1 MTPIIPQETIPL
13 AGWKTQKEIL
23 SMYAV
28 MQQLTDGRRKQGTR
42 YPLALVLTYVLLAK
56 AAGATSLQAISEWI
70 RLRATWLQ
78 EMLPGVGKS
87 FPCAATYSN
96 VLRAV
101 DPEQVNAVLMSLLTR
116 VQAAEREAGHQQ
128 HIAVD
133 GKTLRGTQHHVAE
146 DQKKVHQVTMYEV
159 HTGVILKEQVVQE
172 KEGEQSR
179 MGELLQPQWVKG
191 RILSADALH
200 THASVCSRIVASAG
214 DYLLFAKGNQPTL
227 QEDLQLFFSEPP
239 LDCRDWREGETV
251 SKGHGRREMR
261 TLIASTELNDF
272 LQGEWPGVTQVFRL
286 RRRVT
291 KALYCTQEWVYG
303 ITSLTPS
310 QANPQRLLQLI
321 RDHWAIENRL
331 HWRRDMTLR
340 EDLSQVRKG
349 TAPRI
354 MAILNS
360 FLLALFDW
368 LGVANVASQMR
379 IFDAQPILALR
390 LFFLSLKR
398 IK

>member
-23 SMYAV
+23 SIYEA
-28 MQQLTDGRRKQGTR
+28 MQQLTDRRREQGKR

-56 AAGATSLQAISEWI
+56 AAGETTLQAITEWI
-70 RLRATWLQ
+70 RLRADWLQ
-78 EMLPGVGKS
+78 EMLPGVRAS

-101 DPEQVNAVLMSLLTR
+101 DAEQVNAVLMALLTR
-116 VQAAEREAGHQQ
+116 VQAPHREPGQQ
-128 HIAVD
+128 QQIALD
-133 GKTLRGTQHHVAE
+133 GKTLRGTQQHLAE
-146 DQKKVHQVTMYEV
+146 DQKKVHQVNVYEI
-159 HTGVILKEQVVQE
+159 HTGVILKEYVVQE

-179 MGELLQPQWVKG
+179 VGELLIPPLVKG
-191 RILSADALH
+191 RIVSADALH
-200 THASVCSRIVASAG
+200 THASVCVSILASGG
-214 DYLLFAKGNQPTL
+214 DYVLFAKGNQPTL

-239 LDCRDWREGETV
+239 LDCRDWREDETV
-251 SKGHGRREMR
+251 DKGHGRLEVR
-261 TLIASTELNDF
+261 TLVTSTELNDF
-272 LQGEWPGVTQVFRL
+272 LGQEWPGIAQVFRL

-291 KALYCTQEWVYG
+291 KALSCTQEWVYG

-310 QANPQRLLQLI
+310 QANPLRLLQVI

-340 EDLSQVRKG
+340 EDHSQVRKG
-349 TAPRI
+349 MAPRI

-368 LGVANVASQMR
+368 LGVTNVASQMR
-379 IFDAQPILALR
+379 IFDAQPNLALR
-390 LFFLSLKR
+390 LFFLSLMV
-398 IK
+398 